1 MAASDGTA
9 PERAPGGDIVT
20 TSLFNVTLLEES
32 LWVGSLGRAGR
43 QKVARAFGRRRPL
56 SAAGHAW
63 GCLGSLG
70 NSRFGRA
77 PRPYRACF
85 GHRHDGLR
93 ACAWP
98 LLKAMLGSP
107 RDGEEG
113 TGFFSFTHE
122 EDGLTL
128 IMDDRSY
135 AAFEESALIERVTC
149 APDRWRAFEIHLGSL
164 AWEVPGLVCFL
175 STIMAESRI
184 SILNLS
190 TCLLF
195 SWCYCSDKIRCGW

>member
-1 MAASDGTA
+1 MGRLAGARRKARRWWHGLRPEGGLFQRRSMPRAALSSGQ
-9 PERAPGGDIVT
+9 P
-20 TSLFNVTLLEES
+20 
-32 LWVGSLGRAGR
+32 R
-43 QKVARAFGRRRPL
+43 QA
-56 SAAGHAW
+56 SQ
-63 GCLGSLG
+63 
-70 NSRFGRA
+70 FGRA
-77 PRPYRACF
+77 TRPYRACF
-85 GHRHDGLR
+85 RHRHDGLR

-107 RDGEEG
+107 RDGEEV

-135 AAFEESALIERVTC
+135 AAFEESALIERLTC

-190 TCLLF
+190 TCDRDFVLVPPPAPPGPARPRQPRLLL
-195 SWCYCSDKIRCGW
+195 